1 MQHPTICEFPSNQF
15 YDGKLVAAK
24 EVMKR
29 SWPRKLPCNVWK
41 KQDSQRCA
49 FIHIEGIEDTSGIDA
64 DGSYTESKYNKKE
77 AEKVVS

>member
-1 MQHPTICEFPSNQF
+1 MEKTRLSTN
-15 YDGKLVAAK
+15 G
-24 EVMKR
+24 
-29 SWPRKLPCNVWK
+29 
-41 KQDSQRCA
+41 A